1 MAETNNVHNALE
13 TLNIAD
19 NFLFAQFLTVL
30 QDEHFCQTT
39 FFRVK

>member
-19 NFLFAQFLTVL
+19 NFYLLTIS
-30 QDEHFCQTT
+30 
-39 FFRVK
+39 RVIR